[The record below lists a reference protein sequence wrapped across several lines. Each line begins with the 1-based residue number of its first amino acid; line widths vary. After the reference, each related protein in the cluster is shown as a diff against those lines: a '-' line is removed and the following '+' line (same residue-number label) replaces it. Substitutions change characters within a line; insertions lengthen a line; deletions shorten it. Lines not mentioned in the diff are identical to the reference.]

1 MRKSESFRG
10 IGLLALLGVAMLGPG
25 CGSGGYQSDEDFVNS
40 IRQSSATGEVD
51 GTMPPVDQNME
62 ETVAKIR
69 VETNEFDVGVVP
81 NDRLYRTQF
90 KIYNDGKM
98 PLKITRIDTTCAC
111 TQGIIPPGGG
121 VIAPGGE
128 GHIDVV
134 IDPYRILGFY
144 SRKVLTIT
152 STDPRNT
159 MTEVGVTARV
169 EPEYELDMDEIN
181 LGEIQKGGA
190 ETRTIR
196 FRQLQDKP
204 IALTQLEPLTQ
215 GATNPKIPGVSGEIV
230 PVPETDWKAPG
241 KAEFDLV
248 FTVGPEL
255 PAGPFKR
262 HMLLHTNVER
272 IQRHHFI
279 LEGAVI
285 APYRVLPVY
294 PERAMFKPES
304 PGGALRAQVTFF
316 GEAAITLD
324 NIRTENPHVHAE
336 PKPGSLSTEA
346 ILDVTLKDLKP
357 GEGIDDTI
365 RVRVT
370 LGDRAYE
377 EIVGVRFGNPGDSSH
392 DHDHDH

>member
-1 MRKSESFRG
+1 MRKTGSFRE
-10 IGLLALLGVAMLGPG
+10 IPLLALLGVAMLGPG

-40 IRQSSATGEVD
+40 IRQSSVTGEVD

-62 ETVAKIR
+62 DAVAKIR
-69 VETNEFDVGVVP
+69 VETNELDVGVVP

-111 TQGIIPPGGG
+111 TQGLIPPEGG
-121 VIAPGGE
+121 VVPPGGE
-128 GHIDVV
+128 GHIDIV
-134 IDPYRILGFY
+134 IDPFRIPGFF

-152 STDPRNT
+152 STDPRNM

-181 LGEIQKGGA
+181 LGEIQKGA
-190 ETRTIR
+190 TETRTIR
-196 FRQLQDKP
+196 FRQLQDNP
-204 IALTQLEPLTQ
+204 ITLSQLEPLTQ
-215 GATNPKIPGVSGEIV
+215 GAANPKIPGIAGEIA
-230 PVPETDWKAPG
+230 PVPETDWQSPD
-241 KAEFDLV
+241 KAEYDLV
-248 FTVGPEL
+248 FTVGPDL

-262 HMLLHTNVER
+262 YVLLHTNVPR
-272 IQRHHFI
+272 FQRHHFI
-279 LEGAVI
+279 FEGSVK
-285 APYRVLPVY
+285 APYRVMPVY
-294 PERAMFKPES
+294 PERAMFKPEG

-324 NIRTENPHVHAE
+324 NIRTDNPHVHAE

-346 ILDVTLKDLKP
+346 ILDITLKDLKP

-377 EIVGVRFGNPGDSSH
+377 EIVGVRFGNPDDTSH
-392 DHDHDH
+392 GHAH